1 MNEKIIENT
10 YETEFYSLN
19 HCTNEIKYP
28 EEREREK
35 KSIFGN
41 FRIKNNNKKS

>member
-10 YETEFYSLN
+10 KQSFTSLN